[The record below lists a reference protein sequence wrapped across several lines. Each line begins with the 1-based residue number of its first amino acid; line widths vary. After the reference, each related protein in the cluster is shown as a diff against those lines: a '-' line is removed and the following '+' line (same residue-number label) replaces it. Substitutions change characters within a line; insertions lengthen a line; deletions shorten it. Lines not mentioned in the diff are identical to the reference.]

1 MKARGV
7 PCIGNKRKGSSSV
20 LDFRSGDMMPKK
32 IQTIQAKD
40 VDFIVYDFDGVMT
53 DNRVIVFQDGTEA
66 VIVNRAD
73 GLGVERLRKL
83 GIFQL
88 ILSTE
93 TNPVVKA
100 RARKLGLEVIASCED
115 KRIALKDYC
124 VQYGFDLEKVLYV
137 GNDINDLEV
146 MKIVGYPVAPA
157 DAHPDIINLSCLV
170 TKAKGGKGV
179 ARELADL
186 ITRENIPE

>member
-1 MKARGV
+1 
-7 PCIGNKRKGSSSV
+7 
-20 LDFRSGDMMPKK
+20 MMVEK
-32 IQTIQAKD
+32 INTIPAKD
-40 VDFIVYDFDGVMT
+40 IDLIVYDFDGVMT

-73 GLGVERLRKL
+73 GLGVDHIRLF
-83 GIFQL
+83 GIPQL

-100 RARKLGLEVIASCED
+100 RANKLGLEVIASCED
-115 KRIALKDYC
+115 KRIALKNYC
-124 VQYGFDLEKVLYV
+124 VQNGFDLGKVLYI

-157 DAHPDIINLSCLV
+157 DAHPDITEIACIV
-170 TKAKGGKGV
+170 TKAKGGEGV

-186 ITRENIPE
+186 IR